1 MGWPRPGGGGVTI
14 ALERAGR
21 VGGYRTRLE
30 GRDLLLEIRR
40 PPPIDPDRPLKGRTI
55 VLDPGHPPVGATGPT
70 GLWEPVAT
78 LAIALKAKALLEQAG
93 APVLRTR
100 TDPLPWELYP
110 RTHLLRRLDGELIV
124 PIYAI

>member
-1 MGWPRPGGGGVTI
+1 MSYAQPAVDEVTI
-14 ALERAGR
+14 TLELARR
-21 VGGYRTRLE
+21 VWGYRTRFD

-78 LAIALKAKALLEQAG
+78 LAAALKAKALLERVG
-93 APVLRTR
+93 A
-100 TDPLPWELYP
+100 EG
-110 RTHLLRRLDGELIV
+110 LLD
-124 PIYAI
+124 